1 MARNRKSKRK
11 KQKRRDRRKAKQS
24 NWVREGTK
32 NPKKVGHH
40 PNSGLR

>member
-11 KQKRRDRRKAKQS
+11 KQKRRDRRKARQS
-24 NWVREGTK
+24 GFVREGAK

-40 PNSGLR
+40 PSNGRQ